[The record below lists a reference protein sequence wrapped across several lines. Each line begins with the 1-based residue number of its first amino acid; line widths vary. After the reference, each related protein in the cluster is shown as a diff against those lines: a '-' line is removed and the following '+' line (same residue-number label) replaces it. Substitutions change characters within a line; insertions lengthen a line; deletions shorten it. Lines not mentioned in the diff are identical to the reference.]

1 MLLLAGFCLA
11 QEAPKSEPG
20 LFDAKVVRLPDFK
33 LAAQAGSAQD
43 ALQAY
48 LAGHTK
54 QRAGDAAGALQD
66 YLRFE
71 SMAAKQHL
79 PARYRRHV
87 TERLTRLRKY
97 FSEEFEAARDLYAR
111 NRKAGLERLARLQK
125 MAAGLPEETGAGA
138 VIQTDALEAV
148 LRTTQGRKEDVARK
162 ALLSAIEQNPLA
174 LYRYKAMKALKEMGG
189 PDLLKREEEEKAA
202 AAKKVAEDAVED
214 EDEGETTMEE
224 GPPDDD

>member
-1 MLLLAGFCLA
+1 MHLP
-11 QEAPKSEPG
+11 E
-20 LFDAKVVRLPDFK
+20 DIVRYL
-33 LAAQAGSAQD
+33 AQD

-48 LAGHTK
+48 LAGHAK
-54 QRAGDAAGALQD
+54 HKAGDAAGALQD

-71 SMAAKQHL
+71 SMADKQHL

-87 TERLTRLRKY
+87 TERLTKLREY
-97 FSEEFEAARDLYAR
+97 FSEEFEAARELYAR

-125 MAAGLPEETGAGA
+125 LAAGLPEETGARA

-148 LRTTQGRKEDVARK
+148 LRTTQGSKEDVAPK
-162 ALLSAIEQNPLA
+162 TLLRAIEQNPLA

-189 PDLLKREEEEKAA
+189 PDLLKKEEEEKAA
-202 AAKKVAEDAVED
+202 AAKKAAEDAVED

-224 GPPDDD
+224 GPPD

>member
-33 LAAQAGSAQD
+33 LAPQAGSAQD

-48 LAGHTK
+48 LAGHAK

-71 SMAAKQHL
+71 SMADKQHL

-87 TERLTRLRKY
+87 TERLTKLREY
-97 FSEEFEAARDLYAR
+97 FSEEFEAARKLYGR
-111 NRKAGLERLARLQK
+111 DRKAGLVRLERLQK
-125 MAAGLPEETGAGA
+125 QAAGLPEETGARA
-138 VIQTDALEAV
+138 VIQTDALEDV
-148 LRTTQGRKEDVARK
+148 LRSTQGRKEEAARK
-162 ALLSAIEQNPLA
+162 ALLRAIEKNPVA

-189 PDLLKREEEEKAA
+189 PDLLKKEEEEKAA
-202 AAKKVAEDAVED
+202 AVRKAAEDAV